1 MTVFPFSH
9 FNFYTG
15 SYGIHQIFFQ
25 RAEIR
30 IRFIRRLPLLSVFFT
45 AEPVPPSIPAPKEG
59 LLPLQKDPEA
69 ASYSSHRND
78 SYR

>member
-45 AEPVPPSIPAPKEG
+45 AEDFLDTPCGKIFLHNSARKRD
-59 LLPLQKDPEA
+59 LPGRCFQ
-69 ASYSSHRND
+69 S
-78 SYR
+78 